1 MNKTLVDIEHFEEK
15 IDQLFE
21 VAKLSRSGLFN
32 IENTAEKIGLDKDE
46 REAMYYH
53 LKRSNMI
60 EDVNGPILKISK
72 YGKMMQNGDI
82 NHGYA
87 PI

>member
-1 MNKTLVDIEHFEEK
+1 MNKSLIDIEHYEEK
-15 IDQLFE
+15 LSKLFKE
-21 VAKLSRSGLFN
+21 AQLSRSGLFN
-32 IENTAEKIGLDKDE
+32 IENTAKKIGLDNDE
-46 REAMYYH
+46 KEAMYYH

-72 YGKMMQNGDI
+72 YGKMLQNGDI
-82 NHGYA
+82 NYGYA